1 MAKAKAP
8 KEGGTLRFITK
19 KPTKGEKSRP
29 KNIKR
34 KRYRGQGRP

>member
-8 KEGGTLRFITK
+8 ADRPLRFIAK

-29 KNIKR
+29 KNLKR